1 LNKLKSIDLPYGHGH
16 GVISEK
22 RIGLQLKH
30 NGKGDP
36 PPPQSLNSM
45 SSINSSIYRN
55 RLNQGRGDNSIK
67 SVVSGKSVDR
77 RKSEYFE
84 KSKIPPMADT
94 IRSHDA
100 SGRNRDG
107 SRSKSK
113 NKYPDSY
120 SREPRETHPFPR
132 KISKTPR

>member
-1 LNKLKSIDLPYGHGH
+1 MNKLKSIDLPYGHGH

-22 RIGLQLKH
+22 RIGPQLIR

-45 SSINSSIYRN
+45 SSINSSMYRN
-55 RLNQGRGDNSIK
+55 RVNQGRGDNSIR
-67 SVVSGKSVDR
+67 SVGSGKSIDR

-84 KSKIPPMADT
+84 KKIPPMAET
-94 IRSHDA
+94 IRSYDG

-113 NKYPDSY
+113 NKYPIPHENY
-120 SREPRETHPFPR
+120 SR
-132 KISKTPR
+132 